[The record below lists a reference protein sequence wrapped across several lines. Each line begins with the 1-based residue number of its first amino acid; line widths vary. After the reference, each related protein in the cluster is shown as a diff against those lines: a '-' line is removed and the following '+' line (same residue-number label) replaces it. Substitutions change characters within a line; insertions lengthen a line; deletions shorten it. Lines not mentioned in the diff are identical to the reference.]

1 MNTNKKA
8 TVMDRKI
15 LLSAIWV
22 FVVLNYLYCDVLAL
36 MDAESLKQ
44 IMTGNVGGI
53 EMTQG
58 FLLGAG
64 ILMEISIGMG
74 LLSRVLKYGVN
85 RWANV
90 IAGTITTVVQ
100 VLSLFVGSAPTMYYI
115 FFSIIEIAST
125 ALIVWLAWT
134 WHQPV
139 GSPVR
144 DNEFMAVKPAMSV
157 GDN

>member
-1 MNTNKKA
+1 MNAIKEA

-22 FVVLNYLYCDVLAL
+22 FVVLNYLYCDVLSL
-36 MDAESLKQ
+36 MDAESLKEL
-44 IMTGNVGGI
+44 MTGNVGGMEI
-53 EMTQG
+53 TQG

-74 LLSRVLKYGVN
+74 LLSRVLTYRVN

-90 IAGTITTVVQ
+90 TAGIITTVVQ
-100 VLSLFVGSAPTMYYI
+100 ALSLFVGTAPTMYYI

-134 WHQPV
+134 WR
-139 GSPVR
+139 SP
-144 DNEFMAVKPAMSV
+144 ESYP
-157 GDN
+157 

>member
-1 MNTNKKA
+1 MNAVKKV
-8 TVMDRKI
+8 TVVDRKI

-22 FVVLNYLYCDVLAL
+22 FVVLNYLYCDVLSL

-44 IMTGNVGGI
+44 IMTGNVSGI

-64 ILMEISIGMG
+64 ILMEISIAMG
-74 LLSRVLKYGVN
+74 LLSRVLKFGVN
-85 RWANV
+85 RWAN
-90 IAGTITTVVQ
+90 ITAGTITTVVQ

-115 FFSIIEIAST
+115 FFSIIEITST

-134 WHQPV
+134 WRQPV
-139 GSPVR
+139 GNSVH
-144 DNEFMAVKPAMSV
+144 DNEFMAAKPAMNV